1 MKRKENSRGAVYLI
15 KCRGNNCQCLIHR
28 FKNIFQL
35 NFSKEG
41 LTKSSSLTVL
51 WNQCMDV
58 NSKFYSN
65 LRFESNSCNSC
76 QWEEY
81 YILHYYRNC
90 HFQITTLLNLHFR
103 RIYLVRPRMTTMKAI
118 ADHINS
124 DRNINFIRKYSIIFV
139 PRKVGKFNLIW
150 RKKDIV
156 FVYVVAKAPDILN
169 FSLNEKIIP
178 CTCNELFFIQR
189 NV

>member
-1 MKRKENSRGAVYLI
+1 M
-15 KCRGNNCQCLIHR
+15 
-28 FKNIFQL
+28 
-35 NFSKEG
+35 
-41 LTKSSSLTVL
+41 
-51 WNQCMDV
+51 
-58 NSKFYSN
+58 
-65 LRFESNSCNSC
+65 
-76 QWEEY
+76 
-81 YILHYYRNC
+81 
-90 HFQITTLLNLHFR
+90 
-103 RIYLVRPRMTTMKAI
+103 RPRMTTMKAI

-150 RKKDIV
+150 RKKANLL
-156 FVYVVAKAPDILN
+156 FLYMLFAKAPDILN

>member
-1 MKRKENSRGAVYLI
+1 MSWQQLPISISSFEI
-15 KCRGNNCQCLIHR
+15 
-28 FKNIFQL
+28 IFHW

-65 LRFESNSCNSC
+65 LRSESSTFNSF

-81 YILHYYRNC
+81 YILHYYRKC
-90 HFQITTLLNLHFR
+90 CFQITTLRNYNLHFR

-124 DRNINFIRKYSIIFV
+124 DRNINFKRKYSIIFV
-139 PRKVGKFNLIW
+139 PRKVGKFFFYLE
-150 RKKDIV
+150 KKKNIV
-156 FVYVVAKAPDILN
+156 FVW
-169 FSLNEKIIP
+169 
-178 CTCNELFFIQR
+178 TC
-189 NV
+189 V

>member
-1 MKRKENSRGAVYLI
+1 MRLIYKLIHVKRKENSRGAVYLI

-90 HFQITTLLNLHFR
+90 HFQITTLLNLYISGEFTWCVQEWP
-103 RIYLVRPRMTTMKAI
+103 LWRPLQTTLTQIEISTLNA
-118 ADHINS
+118 
-124 DRNINFIRKYSIIFV
+124 NI
-139 PRKVGKFNLIW
+139 P
-150 RKKDIV
+150 
-156 FVYVVAKAPDILN
+156 
-169 FSLNEKIIP
+169 
-178 CTCNELFFIQR
+178 LFLSQER
-189 NV
+189 